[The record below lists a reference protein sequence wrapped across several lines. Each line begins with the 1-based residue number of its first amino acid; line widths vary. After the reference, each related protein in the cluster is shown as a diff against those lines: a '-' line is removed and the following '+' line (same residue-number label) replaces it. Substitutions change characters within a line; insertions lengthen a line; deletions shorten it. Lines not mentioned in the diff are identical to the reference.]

1 MASPSLYVPAAVVES
16 TPEIVGAVVSIT
28 RASLAPNEP
37 AAPTAAS
44 VSVALFPPA
53 SFTVPPFRL
62 MPLLKRNQDLS
73 SFHLHQ
79 LYR

>member
-28 RASLAPNEP
+28 RASFAPNEP

-44 VSVALFPPA
+44 VSVALLPTA
-53 SFTVPPFRL
+53 SFTVPPF
-62 MPLLKRNQDLS
+62 KANAVVEA
-73 SFHLHQ
+73 
-79 LYR
+79 